1 MATQEYLLRTLSFA
15 QAERARVSANSH
27 FICFN
32 RLRSRI
38 EKNYDPE
45 AVIGADVP
53 AQAIADTF
61 ALVRRCAWPHLQWP
75 DEPRAYPTVTRVHT
89 LESGLGVLVIASGR
103 GGRYCDVAAAL
114 GKCPWS
120 LPPDEMLPVAIV
132 ASGRYKAKEKGRV
145 AEKRFYVGVGRRGR
159 RPSLGPSSRGGGVDT
174 GAHPQAA

>member
-53 AQAIADTF
+53 AQAIADTG
-61 ALVRRCAWPHLQWP
+61 LVDRISHDRDSTDQYCAAR
-75 DEPRAYPTVTRVHT
+75 EN
-89 LESGLGVLVIASGR
+89 G
-103 GGRYCDVAAAL
+103 
-114 GKCPWS
+114 
-120 LPPDEMLPVAIV
+120 
-132 ASGRYKAKEKGRV
+132 
-145 AEKRFYVGVGRRGR
+145 
-159 RPSLGPSSRGGGVDT
+159 
-174 GAHPQAA
+174 